1 MIMLHQVL
9 QPIQNLKKEKLGKM
23 AILFI
28 STVIILLLL
37 NKWSLGR
44 EHGRFEVNEGKE
56 KQDETEINCSLDPT
70 YRLLFDWENI
80 MRPCENDMSWLD
92 QKTREKR
99 RKYRTR
105 ANKTTIIYKEH
116 QTNGKYSTILIQTFT
131 ANGEAKNIGGDS
143 WQARLRGPVTQLAF
157 VFDRMDGTYEV
168 MFKIYTKGRYTLELT
183 LEHSLCDGL
192 RDPPLGWF
200 EKGDM
205 QGHSQAQG
213 ILGEIDDYLLE
224 KVVIESFEIKYLGG
238 MEDDVK
244 VGLMMETEG
253 GNKAGMK
260 RVEDSPR
267 KNGGKQM
274 NTGDRKN
281 ERFEKLGKKERYNSL
296 QSRKTELKHKS
307 TCKGEHEHRK
317 RDGVLRNELSS
328 KLVWDSI
335 GYWRCASGSCTW
347 KSEGSSKVKHHRKRP
362 VKYNSWVKGL
372 YKYRGFGKRH
382 LKYNIKKKRNLKYDG
397 MGKRSQEYNNS
408 RNISVKYDNTGER
421 SVKYDKMR
429 DRSVKYNRRRKR
441 TIIYD
446 GLGKASMKYD
456 ATGKTSMKYDSLE
469 KRNMQYDSSAKNPM
483 KYDSL
488 WIYGDSI
495 CQRWWGS
502 RSRKSLCKKLFKFCT
517 HTYTFT
523 YVNRKYNISKINVG
537 LPFNHTKFLVPIN
550 KVLHDSR
557 MTKNSVLVINF
568 GIHLIMGLNMS
579 ELRNIVDEFAGTM
592 NRIRTSGS
600 KLPHMIWKTTTFSRL
615 GDGKLRH
622 RTHARFLTNQR
633 IMLFNA
639 YANWKLCG
647 EGVSIF
653 DEYTVSASYP
663 KRSVDG
669 LHYLD
674 GAFLPAEKGLEN
686 FLIKGKF

>member
-1 MIMLHQVL
+1 MQYQVL
-9 QPIQNLKKEKLGKM
+9 EPVRNFKKEKWGKM
-23 AILFI
+23 SIFFIL
-28 STVIILLLL
+28 TVIVLLSL

-44 EHGRFEVNEGKE
+44 ENRRYGVSKGKE
-56 KQDETEINCSLDPT
+56 RQAEKGSQCSYDPK
-70 YRLLFDWENI
+70 YCLLFDWENI
-80 MRPCENDMSWLD
+80 LRPCKNDVSWLKE
-92 QKTREKR
+92 KTRKER
-99 RKYRTR
+99 RTYRTR
-105 ANKTTIIYKEH
+105 AKKTAIIYKQY
-116 QTNGKYSTILIQTFT
+116 QTNGEYSTILIQTFT
-131 ANGEAKNIGGDS
+131 ADGEAKSIGGDS

-168 MFKIYTKGRYTLELT
+168 IFKIYKKGRYTLELT

-224 KVVIESFEIKYLGG
+224 KVVIDSFEIKYLGG
-238 MEDDVK
+238 RDDDVK
-244 VGLMMETEG
+244 VGLILGDETGEKDEVEEVKDSLRISEG
-253 GNKAGMK
+253 KETNK
-260 RVEDSPR
+260 SNR
-267 KNGGKQM
+267 KHGS
-274 NTGDRKN
+274 
-281 ERFEKLGKKERYNSL
+281 FEELGKKGRYNSL
-296 QSRKTELKHKS
+296 QRRKTEFKHEN
-307 TCKGEHEHRK
+307 TCKGEHEHRE
-317 RDGVLRNELSS
+317 RDSILRNELSC
-328 KLVWDSI
+328 KLVWDSF
-335 GYWRCASGSCTW
+335 GYWKCASGSCKW
-347 KSEGSSKVKHHRKRP
+347 KSEKSSRVDSPTRSSDRYGSLRKT
-362 VKYNSWVKGL
+362 S
-372 YKYRGFGKRH
+372 
-382 LKYNIKKKRNLKYDG
+382 LKYNR
-397 MGKRSQEYNNS
+397 
-408 RNISVKYDNTGER
+408 
-421 SVKYDKMR
+421 
-429 DRSVKYNRRRKR
+429 
-441 TIIYD
+441 
-446 GLGKASMKYD
+446 
-456 ATGKTSMKYDSLE
+456 TGKTLMKYDSLE
-469 KRNMQYDSSAKNPM
+469 ERNMEYDTSAKNHM

-502 RSRKSLCKKLFKFCT
+502 RSRKALCNKLFKFCT

-523 YVNRKYNISKINVG
+523 YANRKYNFSKVNVG
-537 LPFNHTKFLVPIN
+537 MPFNHTKFLSPI
-550 KVLHDSR
+550 KTVLHNPR

-579 ELRNIVDEFAGTM
+579 ELRNIIDEFAVTI
-592 NRIRTSGS
+592 NQIRKSGS

-622 RTHARFLTNQR
+622 RTYSRFLTNQR

-653 DEYTVSASYP
+653 DEYTVTASYP

-674 GAFLPAEKGLEN
+674 GAFLSAEKGLED
-686 FLIKGKF
+686 FLIRKGNFKSSLQ